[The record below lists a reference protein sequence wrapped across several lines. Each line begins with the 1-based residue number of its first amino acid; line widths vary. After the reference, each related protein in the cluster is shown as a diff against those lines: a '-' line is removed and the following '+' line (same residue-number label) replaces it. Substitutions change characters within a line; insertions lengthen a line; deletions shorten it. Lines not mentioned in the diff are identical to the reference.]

1 MKAFEEAGDRSKERC
16 AVRKE
21 ASSSHLSRLSQS
33 RKSPPQ
39 PQEIEIEIE
48 TTIEITIKQQET
60 LGTADTDIQ
69 ENKTYSLTPCT
80 DILD

>member
-1 MKAFEEAGDRSKERC
+1 MKAFEEACDRSKERC

-33 RKSPPQ
+33 RKSLPQ

-60 LGTADTDIQ
+60 PGTADIRRWIRIMSSTFPFPFLI
-69 ENKTYSLTPCT
+69 
-80 DILD
+80 

>member
-33 RKSPPQ
+33 RKSLPQ
-39 PQEIEIEIE
+39 PQEIEIE

-60 LGTADTDIQ
+60 PGTADTDIQ

-80 DILD
+80 DIQD